1 MSIPYY
7 MLLSFERQPHTN
19 KVHDRS
25 RGPTQVISRV
35 EKENSDEKTNYEP
48 EKMIEHLKS
57 IGCPV
62 YLDNNNK
69 IKIEF

>member
-1 MSIPYY
+1 MSIPYF
-7 MLLSFERQPHTN
+7 MLPFERQPHAN

-25 RGPTQVISRV
+25 RGPTQVIERI
-35 EKENSDEKTNYEP
+35 EKENSDEQIKSDP
-48 EKMIEHLKS
+48 EKLIKHLES

-69 IKIEF
+69 IKIEL